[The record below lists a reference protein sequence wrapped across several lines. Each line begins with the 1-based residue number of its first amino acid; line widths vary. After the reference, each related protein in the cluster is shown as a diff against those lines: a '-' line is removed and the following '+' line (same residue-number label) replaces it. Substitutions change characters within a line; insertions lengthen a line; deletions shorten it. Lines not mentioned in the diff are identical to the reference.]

1 MYIDMDGNSYK
12 TNLSRRRSLC
22 VLTVGIF
29 QQNRVFSAS
38 LSAPTGDAILW
49 ANRFTSEVDRRL
61 EVPLADQTRYIELV
75 EIAITEAKLN
85 NLPTQAFVAVD
96 RSDQVQAAMI
106 ILREANG
113 SWQWLG
119 AVPVSTGKVGKFEHF
134 VTPLGIFAH
143 SLDNPDYRA
152 EGTFNKKNIRGYGLR
167 GRRVFDFGWQVA
179 ERGWGSGG
187 TSKMRL
193 QMHATDPTVL
203 EPRLGTVAS
212 EGCIRIPA
220 TFNVFLDSH
229 GVLDADYETA
239 FATGDKL
246 WILKPHRTTVPWPG
260 RYMVI
265 VDSQTNSRPAWA
277 ALKNLTM
284 K

>member
-1 MYIDMDGNSYK
+1 MYIDMDGNSHNVCSGK
-12 TNLSRRRSLC
+12 RRSLSMLVAALFC
-22 VLTVGIF
+22 TSKTSSAALNPLSGEALT
-29 QQNRVFSAS
+29 
-38 LSAPTGDAILW
+38 W
-49 ANRFTSEVDRRL
+49 ENRFRTEVDRRL

-75 EIAITEAKLN
+75 EIAITAAKLS

-96 RSDQVQAAMI
+96 RSNQVQAAMI

-113 SWQWLG
+113 NWQWLG

-134 VTPLGIFAH
+134 VTPLGVFAH

-152 EGTFNKKNIRGYGLR
+152 EGTFNKNNIRGYGLR

-179 ERGWGSGG
+179 ERGWGNGG

-220 TFNVFLDSH
+220 TFNAFLDTH
-229 GVLDADYETA
+229 GVIDADYETA
-239 FATGDKL
+239 FASGDKL
-246 WILKPHRTTVPWPG
+246 WILKPLRTTVPWPG

-265 VDSQTNSRPAWA
+265 VDSQASARPAWA
-277 ALKNLTM
+277 ALKQTR
-284 K
+284 